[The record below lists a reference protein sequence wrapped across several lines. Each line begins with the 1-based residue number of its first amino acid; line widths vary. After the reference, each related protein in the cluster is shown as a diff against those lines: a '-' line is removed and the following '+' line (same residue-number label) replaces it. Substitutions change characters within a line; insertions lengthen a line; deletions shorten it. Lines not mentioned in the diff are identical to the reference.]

1 MPLSRLQTFL
11 LLLFIIGT
19 YLTPLAGQGIDP
31 AARSSQFDTEIKPFL
46 SKYCYDCHGDGSAK
60 GQISLDDPQS
70 GAHKMDNREL
80 WLQIWENLRS
90 DLMPPAKNEQPESA
104 DRQKV
109 LRWIERNVFL
119 LDHENPDPG
128 RITMRRLN
136 RVEYGHTIQDLL
148 GIEFDVDDNFP
159 PDDTGYGFDTIGDVL
174 TISPLLMEKYFSAAE
189 QIIKRA
195 IPEESGRPQPLSIAP
210 HEFRQEG
217 NNSRTAR
224 FMRAGINHT
233 VRANWKA
240 NVKGTHRIK
249 INYEITGRASAQ
261 NYTSTWQV
269 LIDGKKLESREI
281 SLAKSKSGTILLDLD
296 WSADTHRIEF
306 AMLPNNGDLNNNVPL
321 AVKLL
326 QVNITGPSG
335 SINWESYPESY
346 RLIFSAGPPPKDP
359 AERERY
365 TRKLLNRMTS
375 RAFRRPVDNDT
386 LEKLISLAK
395 AKESAPGGTYE
406 AGIRLALTAVLSS
419 PSFLLRGEESIKEE
433 NKEQTIDEYSLAS
446 RLSYFL
452 WSSTPDAPL
461 LKLASQGKLRA
472 NLKTTVDRMLK
483 DSKSDRFIENFVGQW
498 LQTRDVEG
506 KFFDTPHIL
515 GIEDGNKARQIF
527 NLFTRQDMKR
537 ETELFF
543 NHILQE
549 NRPAIE
555 LITAN
560 YSFINDRL
568 AKFYGINGFEGTEF
582 RKVSF
587 EGNSRPGGILTQGS
601 FLIVTSNPTRTSP
614 VKRGLFVINN
624 LLGVPDSSA
633 PPNVPELEESRKKIG
648 KDATMRELM
657 ELHRSKPLC
666 RSCHARMDPI
676 GLALEDYNA
685 IGQRLEK
692 KGTELLDTSG
702 VLVTGEK
709 FAGVSELKTIIA
721 GPRKKDF
728 HRCLT
733 EKLFTYALGRGAE
746 YYDSP
751 VINKII
757 KEAENKGGGLKEFI
771 YALIESVPFQRRR
784 AEQIN

>member
-1 MPLSRLQTFL
+1 MSRLQLFL
-11 LLLFIIGT
+11 LLLLIGT
-19 YLTPLAGQGIDP
+19 DLTPLAGQGVDP
-31 AARSSQFDTEIKPFL
+31 ASRTLQFNSKIKPFL
-46 SKYCYDCHGDGSAK
+46 SKYCYDCHGEGSSK
-60 GQISLDDPQS
+60 GQVSLDDPQK
-70 GAHKMDNREL
+70 GAHQMDNREL
-80 WLQIWENLRS
+80 WLQIWEYLRS
-90 DLMPPAKNEQPESA
+90 DLMPPAKKEQPEIA
-104 DRQKV
+104 ERQEI
-109 LRWIERNVFL
+109 LHWIERNVFL

-148 GIEFDVDDNFP
+148 EVEFDVTDNFP

-174 TISPLLMEKYFSAAE
+174 TISPLLMEKYFLAAE
-189 QIIKRA
+189 QIMKRA
-195 IPEESGRPQPLSIAP
+195 IPEEVGRPQPLSIAP

-233 VRANWKA
+233 VRTDWKA
-240 NVKGTHRIK
+240 NAKGTYRLK
-249 INYEITGRASAQ
+249 INYEITGRANAQ
-261 NYTSTWQV
+261 NYRSTLQV
-269 LIDGKKLESREI
+269 LIDGEKRVSREI
-281 SLAKSKSGTILLDLD
+281 SLAKSKTGTINLDLN

-306 AMLPNNGDLNNNVPL
+306 AMFPNNGDVNNNVAL
-321 AVKLL
+321 AVKVLK
-326 QVNITGPSG
+326 VEITGPSG

-359 AERERY
+359 TERDHY
-365 TRKLLNRMTS
+365 TRKLLNRMAS
-375 RAFRRPVDNDT
+375 RAFRRPVEKDT
-386 LEKLISLAK
+386 LESLIRLAK
-395 AKESAPGGTYE
+395 AKESAPDGTYE

-419 PSFLLRGEESIKEE
+419 PHFLLRGEEPIREE
-433 NKEQTIDEYSLAS
+433 NTEQMLDEYSLAT

-472 NLKTTVDRMLK
+472 NLRTTVDRMLGE
-483 DSKSDRFIENFVGQW
+483 SKSERFIENFVGQW

-506 KFFDTPHIL
+506 KFFDTPRIL
-515 GIEDGNKARQIF
+515 GIDDGNKARQIF

-543 NHILQE
+543 NHVLKE

-568 AKFYGINGFEGTEF
+568 AKFYGINGFEGKEF

-614 VKRGLFVINN
+614 VKRGLFVIDN
-624 LLGVPDSSA
+624 LLGVPNSSA

-648 KDATMRELM
+648 EGATMRELM
-657 ELHRSKPLC
+657 KLHRSKPLC

-676 GLALEDYNA
+676 GLALENYNA

-692 KGTELLDTSG
+692 KGDELLDTSG

-709 FAGVSELKTIIA
+709 FAGVSELKTVIA

-728 HRCLT
+728 HRRLT

-784 AEQIN
+784 AEQAN

>member
-1 MPLSRLQTFL
+1 L
-11 LLLFIIGT
+11 IGT
-19 YLTPLAGQGIDP
+19 DLTPLAGQGVDP
-31 AARSSQFDTEIKPFL
+31 ASRTLQFNSKIKPFL
-46 SKYCYDCHGDGSAK
+46 SKYCYDCHGEGSSK
-60 GQISLDDPQS
+60 GQVSLDDPQK
-70 GAHKMDNREL
+70 GAHQMDNREL
-80 WLQIWENLRS
+80 WLQIWEYLRS
-90 DLMPPAKNEQPESA
+90 DLMPPAKKEQPEIA
-104 DRQKV
+104 ERQEI
-109 LRWIERNVFL
+109 LHWIERNVFL

-148 GIEFDVDDNFP
+148 EVEFDVTDNFP

-174 TISPLLMEKYFSAAE
+174 TISPLLMEKYFLAAE
-189 QIIKRA
+189 QIMKRA
-195 IPEESGRPQPLSIAP
+195 IPEEVGRPQPLSIAP

-233 VRANWKA
+233 VRTDWKA
-240 NVKGTHRIK
+240 NAKGTHRLK
-249 INYEITGRASAQ
+249 INYEITGRANAQ
-261 NYTSTWQV
+261 NYRSTLQV
-269 LIDGKKLESREI
+269 LIDGEKRVSREI
-281 SLAKSKSGTILLDLD
+281 SLAKSKTGTINLDLN

-306 AMLPNNGDLNNNVPL
+306 AMFPNNGDVNNNVAL
-321 AVKLL
+321 AVKVLK
-326 QVNITGPSG
+326 VEITGPSG

-359 AERERY
+359 TERDHY
-365 TRKLLNRMTS
+365 TRKLLNRMAS
-375 RAFRRPVDNDT
+375 RAFRRPVEKDT
-386 LEKLISLAK
+386 LESLIRLAK
-395 AKESAPGGTYE
+395 AKESAPDGTYE

-419 PSFLLRGEESIKEE
+419 PHFLLRGEEPIKEE
-433 NKEQTIDEYSLAS
+433 NTEQMLDEYSLAT

-472 NLKTTVDRMLK
+472 NLRTTVDRMLGE
-483 DSKSDRFIENFVGQW
+483 SKSERFIENFVGQW

-506 KFFDTPHIL
+506 KFFDTPRIL
-515 GIEDGNKARQIF
+515 GIDDGNKARQIF

-543 NHILQE
+543 NHVLKE

-568 AKFYGINGFEGTEF
+568 AKFYGINGFEGKEF

-614 VKRGLFVINN
+614 VKRGLFVIDN
-624 LLGVPDSSA
+624 LLGVPNSSA

-648 KDATMRELM
+648 EGATMRELM
-657 ELHRSKPLC
+657 KLHRSKPLC

-676 GLALEDYNA
+676 GLALENYNA

-692 KGTELLDTSG
+692 KGDELLDTSG

-709 FAGVSELKTIIA
+709 FAGVSELKTVIA

-728 HRCLT
+728 HRRLT

-784 AEQIN
+784 AEQAN

>member
-1 MPLSRLQTFL
+1 
-11 LLLFIIGT
+11 
-19 YLTPLAGQGIDP
+19 LTPLAGQGVDP
-31 AARSSQFDTEIKPFL
+31 ASRTLQFNSKIKPFL
-46 SKYCYDCHGDGSAK
+46 SKYCYDCHGEGSSK
-60 GQISLDDPQS
+60 GQVSLDDPQK
-70 GAHKMDNREL
+70 GAHQMDNREL
-80 WLQIWENLRS
+80 WLQIWEYLRS
-90 DLMPPAKNEQPESA
+90 DLMPPAKKEQPEIA
-104 DRQKV
+104 ERQEI
-109 LRWIERNVFL
+109 LHWIERNVFL

-148 GIEFDVDDNFP
+148 EVEFDVTDNFP

-174 TISPLLMEKYFSAAE
+174 TISPLLMEKYFLAAE
-189 QIIKRA
+189 QIMKRA
-195 IPEESGRPQPLSIAP
+195 IPEEVGRPQPLSIAP

-233 VRANWKA
+233 VRTDWKA
-240 NVKGTHRIK
+240 NAKGTHRLK
-249 INYEITGRASAQ
+249 INYEITGRANAQ
-261 NYTSTWQV
+261 NYRSTLQV
-269 LIDGKKLESREI
+269 LIDGEKRVSREI
-281 SLAKSKSGTILLDLD
+281 SLAKSKTGTINLDLN

-306 AMLPNNGDLNNNVPL
+306 AMFPNNGDVNNNVAL
-321 AVKLL
+321 AVKVLK
-326 QVNITGPSG
+326 VEITGPSG

-359 AERERY
+359 TERDHY
-365 TRKLLNRMTS
+365 TRKLLNRMAS
-375 RAFRRPVDNDT
+375 RAFRRPVEKDT
-386 LEKLISLAK
+386 LESLIRLAK
-395 AKESAPGGTYE
+395 AKESAPDGTYE

-419 PSFLLRGEESIKEE
+419 PHFLLRGEEPIKEE
-433 NKEQTIDEYSLAS
+433 NTEQMLDEYSLAT

-472 NLKTTVDRMLK
+472 NLRTTVDRMLGE
-483 DSKSDRFIENFVGQW
+483 SKSERFIENFVGQW
-498 LQTRDVEG
+498 LQTRDVEE
-506 KFFDTPHIL
+506 KFFDTPRIL
-515 GIEDGNKARQIF
+515 GIDDGNKARQIF

-543 NHILQE
+543 NHVLKE

-568 AKFYGINGFEGTEF
+568 AKFYGINGFEGKEF

-614 VKRGLFVINN
+614 VKRGLFVIDN
-624 LLGVPDSSA
+624 LLGVPNSSA

-648 KDATMRELM
+648 EGATMRELM
-657 ELHRSKPLC
+657 KLHRSKPLC

-676 GLALEDYNA
+676 GLALENYNA

-692 KGTELLDTSG
+692 KGEELLDTSG

-709 FAGVSELKTIIA
+709 FAGVSELKRVIA

-728 HRCLT
+728 HRRLT

-784 AEQIN
+784 AEQAN

>member
-1 MPLSRLQTFL
+1 MSRLQLFL
-11 LLLFIIGT
+11 LLLLIGT
-19 YLTPLAGQGIDP
+19 DLTPLAGQGVDP
-31 AARSSQFDTEIKPFL
+31 ASRTLQFNSKIKPFL
-46 SKYCYDCHGDGSAK
+46 SKYCYDCHGEGSSK
-60 GQISLDDPQS
+60 GQVSLDDPQK
-70 GAHKMDNREL
+70 GAHQMDNREL
-80 WLQIWENLRS
+80 WLQIWEYLRS
-90 DLMPPAKNEQPESA
+90 DLMPPAKKEQPEIA
-104 DRQKV
+104 ERQEI
-109 LRWIERNVFL
+109 LHWIERNVFL

-148 GIEFDVDDNFP
+148 EVEFDVTDNFP

-174 TISPLLMEKYFSAAE
+174 TISPLLMEKYFLAAE
-189 QIIKRA
+189 QIMKRA
-195 IPEESGRPQPLSIAP
+195 IPEEVGRPQPLSIAP

-233 VRANWKA
+233 VRTDWKA
-240 NVKGTHRIK
+240 NAKGTHRLK
-249 INYEITGRASAQ
+249 INYEITGRANAQ
-261 NYTSTWQV
+261 NYRSTLQV
-269 LIDGKKLESREI
+269 LIDGEKRVSREI
-281 SLAKSKSGTILLDLD
+281 SLAKSKTGTINLDLN

-306 AMLPNNGDLNNNVPL
+306 AMFPNNGDVNNNVAL
-321 AVKLL
+321 AVKVLK
-326 QVNITGPSG
+326 VEITGPSG

-359 AERERY
+359 TERDHY
-365 TRKLLNRMTS
+365 TRKLLNRMAS
-375 RAFRRPVDNDT
+375 RAFRRPVEKDT
-386 LEKLISLAK
+386 LESLIRLAK
-395 AKESAPGGTYE
+395 AKESAPDGTYE

-419 PSFLLRGEESIKEE
+419 PHFLLRGEEPIREE
-433 NKEQTIDEYSLAS
+433 NTEQMLDEYSLAT

-472 NLKTTVDRMLK
+472 NLRTTVDRMLGE
-483 DSKSDRFIENFVGQW
+483 SKSERFIENFVGQW

-506 KFFDTPHIL
+506 KFFDTPRIL
-515 GIEDGNKARQIF
+515 GIDDGNKARQIF

-543 NHILQE
+543 NHVLKE

-568 AKFYGINGFEGTEF
+568 AKFYGINGFEGKEF

-614 VKRGLFVINN
+614 VKRGLFVIDN
-624 LLGVPDSSA
+624 LLGVPNSSA

-648 KDATMRELM
+648 EGATMRELM
-657 ELHRSKPLC
+657 KLHRSKPLC

-676 GLALEDYNA
+676 GLALENYNA

-692 KGTELLDTSG
+692 KGDELLDTSG

-709 FAGVSELKTIIA
+709 FAGVSELKTVIA

-728 HRCLT
+728 HRRLT

-784 AEQIN
+784 AEQAN

>member
-1 MPLSRLQTFL
+1 MSRLQLFL
-11 LLLFIIGT
+11 LLLLIGT
-19 YLTPLAGQGIDP
+19 DLTPLAGQGVDP
-31 AARSSQFDTEIKPFL
+31 ASRTLQFNSKIKPFL
-46 SKYCYDCHGDGSAK
+46 SKYCYDCHGEGSSK
-60 GQISLDDPQS
+60 GQVSLDDPQK
-70 GAHKMDNREL
+70 GAHQMDNREL
-80 WLQIWENLRS
+80 WLQIWEYLRS
-90 DLMPPAKNEQPESA
+90 DLMPPAKKEQPEIA
-104 DRQKV
+104 ERQEI
-109 LRWIERNVFL
+109 LHWIERNVFL

-148 GIEFDVDDNFP
+148 EVEFDVTDNFP

-174 TISPLLMEKYFSAAE
+174 TISPLLMEKYFLAAE
-189 QIIKRA
+189 QIMKRA
-195 IPEESGRPQPLSIAP
+195 IPEEVGRPQPLSIAP

-233 VRANWKA
+233 VKTDWKA
-240 NVKGTHRIK
+240 NAKGTHRLK
-249 INYEITGRASAQ
+249 INYEITGRANAQ
-261 NYTSTWQV
+261 NYRSTLQV
-269 LIDGKKLESREI
+269 LIDGEKRVSREI
-281 SLAKSKSGTILLDLD
+281 SLAKSKTGTINLDLN

-306 AMLPNNGDLNNNVPL
+306 AMFPNNGDVNNNVAL
-321 AVKLL
+321 AVKVLK
-326 QVNITGPSG
+326 VEITGPSG

-359 AERERY
+359 TERDHY
-365 TRKLLNRMTS
+365 TRKLLNRMAS
-375 RAFRRPVDNDT
+375 RAFRRPVEKDT
-386 LEKLISLAK
+386 LESLIRLAK
-395 AKESAPGGTYE
+395 AKESAPDGTYE

-419 PSFLLRGEESIKEE
+419 PHFLLRGEEPIKEE
-433 NKEQTIDEYSLAS
+433 NTEQMLDEYSLAT

-472 NLKTTVDRMLK
+472 NLRTTVDRMLGE
-483 DSKSDRFIENFVGQW
+483 SKSERFIENFVGQW

-506 KFFDTPHIL
+506 KFFDTPRIL
-515 GIEDGNKARQIF
+515 GIDDGNKARQIF

-543 NHILQE
+543 NHVLKE

-568 AKFYGINGFEGTEF
+568 AKFYGINGFEGKEF

-614 VKRGLFVINN
+614 VKRGLFVIDN
-624 LLGVPDSSA
+624 LLGVPNSSA

-648 KDATMRELM
+648 EGATMRELM
-657 ELHRSKPLC
+657 KLHRSKPLC

-676 GLALEDYNA
+676 GLALENYNA

-692 KGTELLDTSG
+692 KGEELLDTSG

-709 FAGVSELKTIIA
+709 FAGVSELKRVIA

-728 HRCLT
+728 HRRLT

-784 AEQIN
+784 AEQAN

>member
-1 MPLSRLQTFL
+1 MSRLQLFL
-11 LLLFIIGT
+11 LLLLIGT
-19 YLTPLAGQGIDP
+19 DLTPLAGQGVDP
-31 AARSSQFDTEIKPFL
+31 ASRTLQFNSKIKPFL
-46 SKYCYDCHGDGSAK
+46 SKYCYDCHGEGSSK
-60 GQISLDDPQS
+60 GQVSLDDPQK
-70 GAHKMDNREL
+70 GAHQMDNREL
-80 WLQIWENLRS
+80 WLQIWEYLRS
-90 DLMPPAKNEQPESA
+90 DLMPPAKKEQPEIA
-104 DRQKV
+104 ERQEI
-109 LRWIERNVFL
+109 LHWIERNVFL

-148 GIEFDVDDNFP
+148 EVEFDVTDNFP

-174 TISPLLMEKYFSAAE
+174 TISPLLMEKYFLAAE
-189 QIIKRA
+189 QIMKRA
-195 IPEESGRPQPLSIAP
+195 IPEEVGRPQPLSIAP

-233 VRANWKA
+233 VRTDWKA
-240 NVKGTHRIK
+240 NAKGTHRLK
-249 INYEITGRASAQ
+249 INYEITGRANAQ
-261 NYTSTWQV
+261 NYRSTLQV
-269 LIDGKKLESREI
+269 LIDGEKRVSREI
-281 SLAKSKSGTILLDLD
+281 SLAKSKTGTINLDLN

-306 AMLPNNGDLNNNVPL
+306 AMFPNNGDVNNNVAL
-321 AVKLL
+321 AVKVLK
-326 QVNITGPSG
+326 VEITGPSG

-359 AERERY
+359 TERDHY
-365 TRKLLNRMTS
+365 TRKLLNRMAS
-375 RAFRRPVDNDT
+375 RAFRRPVEKDT
-386 LEKLISLAK
+386 LESLIRLAK
-395 AKESAPGGTYE
+395 AKESAPDGTYE

-419 PSFLLRGEESIKEE
+419 PHFLLRGEEPIKEE
-433 NKEQTIDEYSLAS
+433 NTEQMLDEYSLAT

-472 NLKTTVDRMLK
+472 NLRTTVDRMLGE
-483 DSKSDRFIENFVGQW
+483 SKSERFIENFVGQW
-498 LQTRDVEG
+498 LQTRDVEE
-506 KFFDTPHIL
+506 KFFDTPRIL
-515 GIEDGNKARQIF
+515 GIDDGNKARQIF

-543 NHILQE
+543 NHVLKE

-568 AKFYGINGFEGTEF
+568 AKFYGINGFEGKEF

-614 VKRGLFVINN
+614 VKRGLFVIDN
-624 LLGVPDSSA
+624 LLGVPNSSA

-648 KDATMRELM
+648 EGATMRELM
-657 ELHRSKPLC
+657 KLHRSKPLC

-676 GLALEDYNA
+676 GLALENYNA

-692 KGTELLDTSG
+692 KGDELLDTSG

-709 FAGVSELKTIIA
+709 FAGVSELKTVIA

-728 HRCLT
+728 HRRLT

-784 AEQIN
+784 AEQAN

>member
-1 MPLSRLQTFL
+1 MSRLQLFL
-11 LLLFIIGT
+11 LLLLIGT
-19 YLTPLAGQGIDP
+19 DLTPLAGQGVDP
-31 AARSSQFDTEIKPFL
+31 ASRTLQFNSKIKPFL
-46 SKYCYDCHGDGSAK
+46 SKYCYDCHGEGSSK
-60 GQISLDDPQS
+60 GQVSLDDPQK
-70 GAHKMDNREL
+70 GAHQMDNREL
-80 WLQIWENLRS
+80 WLQIWEYLRS
-90 DLMPPAKNEQPESA
+90 DLMPPAKKEQPEIA
-104 DRQKV
+104 ERQEI
-109 LRWIERNVFL
+109 LHWIERNVFL

-148 GIEFDVDDNFP
+148 EVEFDVTDNFP

-174 TISPLLMEKYFSAAE
+174 TISPLLMEKYFLAAE
-189 QIIKRA
+189 QIMKRA
-195 IPEESGRPQPLSIAP
+195 IPEEVGRPQPLSIAP

-233 VRANWKA
+233 VRTDWKA
-240 NVKGTHRIK
+240 NAKGTHRLK
-249 INYEITGRASAQ
+249 INYEITGRANAQ
-261 NYTSTWQV
+261 NYRSTLQV
-269 LIDGKKLESREI
+269 LIDGEKRVSREI
-281 SLAKSKSGTILLDLD
+281 SLAKSKTGTINLDLN

-306 AMLPNNGDLNNNVPL
+306 AMFPNNGDVNNNVAL
-321 AVKLL
+321 AVKVLK
-326 QVNITGPSG
+326 VEITGPSG

-359 AERERY
+359 TERDHY
-365 TRKLLNRMTS
+365 TRKLLNRMAS
-375 RAFRRPVDNDT
+375 RAFRRPVEKDT
-386 LEKLISLAK
+386 LESLIRLAK
-395 AKESAPGGTYE
+395 AKESAPDGTYE

-419 PSFLLRGEESIKEE
+419 PHFLLRGEEPIKEE
-433 NKEQTIDEYSLAS
+433 NTEQMLDEYSLAT

-472 NLKTTVDRMLK
+472 NLRTTVDRMLGE
-483 DSKSDRFIENFVGQW
+483 SKSERFIENFVGQW

-506 KFFDTPHIL
+506 KFFDTPRIL
-515 GIEDGNKARQIF
+515 GIDDGNKARQIF

-543 NHILQE
+543 NHVLKE

-568 AKFYGINGFEGTEF
+568 AKFYGINGFEGKEF

-614 VKRGLFVINN
+614 VKRGLFVIDN
-624 LLGVPDSSA
+624 LLGVPNSSA

-648 KDATMRELM
+648 EGATMRELM
-657 ELHRSKPLC
+657 KLHRSKPLC

-676 GLALEDYNA
+676 GLALENYNA

-692 KGTELLDTSG
+692 KGEELLDTSG

-709 FAGVSELKTIIA
+709 FAGVSELKRVIA

-728 HRCLT
+728 HRRLT

-784 AEQIN
+784 AEQAN

>member
-1 MPLSRLQTFL
+1 MSRLQLFL
-11 LLLFIIGT
+11 LLLLIGT
-19 YLTPLAGQGIDP
+19 DLTPLAGQGVDP
-31 AARSSQFDTEIKPFL
+31 ASRTLQFNSKIKPFL
-46 SKYCYDCHGDGSAK
+46 SKYCYDCHGEGSSK
-60 GQISLDDPQS
+60 GQVSLDDPQK
-70 GAHKMDNREL
+70 GAHQMDNREL
-80 WLQIWENLRS
+80 WLQIWEYLRS
-90 DLMPPAKNEQPESA
+90 DLMPPAKKEQPEIA
-104 DRQKV
+104 ERQEI
-109 LRWIERNVFL
+109 LHWIERNVFL

-148 GIEFDVDDNFP
+148 EVEFDVTDNFP

-174 TISPLLMEKYFSAAE
+174 TISPLLMEKYFLAAE
-189 QIIKRA
+189 QIMKRA
-195 IPEESGRPQPLSIAP
+195 IPEEVGRPQPLSIAP

-233 VRANWKA
+233 VKTDWKA
-240 NVKGTHRIK
+240 NAKGTHRLK
-249 INYEITGRASAQ
+249 INYEITGRANAQ
-261 NYTSTWQV
+261 NYRSTLQV
-269 LIDGKKLESREI
+269 LIDGEKRVSREI
-281 SLAKSKSGTILLDLD
+281 SLAKSKTGTINLDLN

-306 AMLPNNGDLNNNVPL
+306 AMFPNNGDVNNNVAL
-321 AVKLL
+321 AVKVLK
-326 QVNITGPSG
+326 VEITGPSG

-359 AERERY
+359 TERDHY
-365 TRKLLNRMTS
+365 TRKLLNRMAS
-375 RAFRRPVDNDT
+375 RAFRRPVEKDT
-386 LEKLISLAK
+386 LESLIRLAK
-395 AKESAPGGTYE
+395 AKESAPDGTYE

-419 PSFLLRGEESIKEE
+419 PHFLLRGEEPIKEE
-433 NKEQTIDEYSLAS
+433 NTEQMLDEYSLAT

-472 NLKTTVDRMLK
+472 NLRTTVDRMLGE
-483 DSKSDRFIENFVGQW
+483 SKSERFIENFVGQW
-498 LQTRDVEG
+498 LQTRDVEE
-506 KFFDTPHIL
+506 KFFDTPRIL
-515 GIEDGNKARQIF
+515 GIDDGNKARQIF

-543 NHILQE
+543 NHVLKE

-568 AKFYGINGFEGTEF
+568 AKFYGINGFEGKEF

-614 VKRGLFVINN
+614 VKRGLFVIDN
-624 LLGVPDSSA
+624 LLGVPNSSA

-648 KDATMRELM
+648 EGATMRELM
-657 ELHRSKPLC
+657 KLHRSKPLC

-676 GLALEDYNA
+676 GLALENYNA

-692 KGTELLDTSG
+692 KGEELLDTSG

-709 FAGVSELKTIIA
+709 FAGVSELKRVIA

-728 HRCLT
+728 HRRLT

-784 AEQIN
+784 AEQAN

>member
-1 MPLSRLQTFL
+1 MSRLQLFL
-11 LLLFIIGT
+11 LLLLIGT
-19 YLTPLAGQGIDP
+19 DLTPLAGQGVDP
-31 AARSSQFDTEIKPFL
+31 ASRTLQFNSKIKPFL
-46 SKYCYDCHGDGSAK
+46 SKYCYDCHGEGSSK
-60 GQISLDDPQS
+60 GQVSLDDPQK
-70 GAHKMDNREL
+70 GAHQMDNREL
-80 WLQIWENLRS
+80 WLQIWEYLRS
-90 DLMPPAKNEQPESA
+90 DLMPPAKKEQPEIA
-104 DRQKV
+104 ERQEI
-109 LRWIERNVFL
+109 LHWIERNVFL

-148 GIEFDVDDNFP
+148 EVEFDVTDNFP

-174 TISPLLMEKYFSAAE
+174 TISPLLMEKYFLAAE
-189 QIIKRA
+189 QIMKRA
-195 IPEESGRPQPLSIAP
+195 IPEEVGRPQPLSIAP

-233 VRANWKA
+233 VRTDWKA
-240 NVKGTHRIK
+240 NAKGTHRLK
-249 INYEITGRASAQ
+249 INYEITGRANAQ
-261 NYTSTWQV
+261 NYRSTLQV
-269 LIDGKKLESREI
+269 LIDGEKRVSREI
-281 SLAKSKSGTILLDLD
+281 SLAKSKTGTINLDLN

-306 AMLPNNGDLNNNVPL
+306 AMFPNNGDVNNNVAL
-321 AVKLL
+321 AVKVLK
-326 QVNITGPSG
+326 VEITGPSG

-359 AERERY
+359 TERDHY
-365 TRKLLNRMTS
+365 TRKLLNRMAS
-375 RAFRRPVDNDT
+375 RAFRRPVEKDT
-386 LEKLISLAK
+386 LESLIRLAK
-395 AKESAPGGTYE
+395 AKESAPDGTYE

-419 PSFLLRGEESIKEE
+419 PHFLLRGEEPIKEE
-433 NKEQTIDEYSLAS
+433 NTEQMLDEYSLAT

-472 NLKTTVDRMLK
+472 NLRTTVDRMLGE
-483 DSKSDRFIENFVGQW
+483 SKSERFIENFVGQW
-498 LQTRDVEG
+498 LQTRDVEE
-506 KFFDTPHIL
+506 KFFDTPRIL
-515 GIEDGNKARQIF
+515 GIDDGNKARQIF

-543 NHILQE
+543 NHVLKE

-568 AKFYGINGFEGTEF
+568 AKFYGINGFEGKEF

-614 VKRGLFVINN
+614 VKRGLFVIDN
-624 LLGVPDSSA
+624 LLGVPNSSA

-648 KDATMRELM
+648 EGATMRELM
-657 ELHRSKPLC
+657 KLHRSKPLC

-676 GLALEDYNA
+676 GLALENYNA

-692 KGTELLDTSG
+692 KGEELLDTSG

-709 FAGVSELKTIIA
+709 FAGVSELKRVIA

-728 HRCLT
+728 HRRLT

-784 AEQIN
+784 AEQAN

>member
-1 MPLSRLQTFL
+1 L
-11 LLLFIIGT
+11 IGT
-19 YLTPLAGQGIDP
+19 DLTPLAGQGVDP
-31 AARSSQFDTEIKPFL
+31 ASRTLQFNSKIKPFL
-46 SKYCYDCHGDGSAK
+46 SKYCYDCHGEGSSK
-60 GQISLDDPQS
+60 GQVSLDDPQK
-70 GAHKMDNREL
+70 GAHQMDNREL
-80 WLQIWENLRS
+80 WLQIWEYLRS
-90 DLMPPAKNEQPESA
+90 DLMPPAKKEQPEIA
-104 DRQKV
+104 ERQEI
-109 LRWIERNVFL
+109 LHWIERNVFL

-148 GIEFDVDDNFP
+148 EVEFDVTDNFP

-174 TISPLLMEKYFSAAE
+174 TISPLLMEKYFLAAE
-189 QIIKRA
+189 QIMKRA
-195 IPEESGRPQPLSIAP
+195 IPEEVGRPQPLSIAP

-233 VRANWKA
+233 VRTDWKA
-240 NVKGTHRIK
+240 NAKGTHRLK
-249 INYEITGRASAQ
+249 INYEITGRANAQ
-261 NYTSTWQV
+261 NYRSTLQV
-269 LIDGKKLESREI
+269 LIDGEKRVSREI
-281 SLAKSKSGTILLDLD
+281 SLAKSKTGTINLDLN

-306 AMLPNNGDLNNNVPL
+306 AMFPNNGDVNNNVAL
-321 AVKLL
+321 AVKVLK
-326 QVNITGPSG
+326 VEITGPSG

-359 AERERY
+359 TERDHY
-365 TRKLLNRMTS
+365 TRKLLNRMAS
-375 RAFRRPVDNDT
+375 RAFRRPVEKDT
-386 LEKLISLAK
+386 LESLIRLAK
-395 AKESAPGGTYE
+395 AKESAPDGTYE

-419 PSFLLRGEESIKEE
+419 PHFLLRGEEPIKEE
-433 NKEQTIDEYSLAS
+433 NTEQMLDEYSLAT

-472 NLKTTVDRMLK
+472 NLRTTVDRMLGE
-483 DSKSDRFIENFVGQW
+483 SKSERFIENFVGQW
-498 LQTRDVEG
+498 LQTRDVEE
-506 KFFDTPHIL
+506 KFFDTPRIL
-515 GIEDGNKARQIF
+515 GIDDGNKARQIF

-543 NHILQE
+543 NHVLKE

-568 AKFYGINGFEGTEF
+568 AKFYGINGFEGKEF

-614 VKRGLFVINN
+614 VKRGLFVIDN
-624 LLGVPDSSA
+624 LLGVPNSSA

-648 KDATMRELM
+648 EGATMRELM
-657 ELHRSKPLC
+657 KLHRSKPLC

-676 GLALEDYNA
+676 GLALENYNA

-692 KGTELLDTSG
+692 KGDELLDTSG

-709 FAGVSELKTIIA
+709 FAGVSELKRVIA

-728 HRCLT
+728 HRRLT

-784 AEQIN
+784 AEQAN

>member
-1 MPLSRLQTFL
+1 MSRLQLFL
-11 LLLFIIGT
+11 LLLLIGT
-19 YLTPLAGQGIDP
+19 DLTPLAGQGVDP
-31 AARSSQFDTEIKPFL
+31 ASRTLQFNSKIKPFL
-46 SKYCYDCHGDGSAK
+46 SKYCYDCHGEGSSK
-60 GQISLDDPQS
+60 GQVSLDDPQK
-70 GAHKMDNREL
+70 GAHQMDNREL
-80 WLQIWENLRS
+80 WLQIWEYLRS
-90 DLMPPAKNEQPESA
+90 DLMPPAKKEQPEIA
-104 DRQKV
+104 ERQEI
-109 LRWIERNVFL
+109 LHWIERNVFL

-148 GIEFDVDDNFP
+148 EVEFDVTDNFP

-174 TISPLLMEKYFSAAE
+174 TISPLLMEKYFLAAE
-189 QIIKRA
+189 QIMKRA
-195 IPEESGRPQPLSIAP
+195 IPEEVGRPQPLSIAP

-233 VRANWKA
+233 VRTDWKA
-240 NVKGTHRIK
+240 NAKGTHRLK
-249 INYEITGRASAQ
+249 INYEITGRANAQ
-261 NYTSTWQV
+261 NYRSTLQV
-269 LIDGKKLESREI
+269 LIDGEKRVSREI
-281 SLAKSKSGTILLDLD
+281 SLAKSKTGTINLDLN

-306 AMLPNNGDLNNNVPL
+306 AMFPNNGDVNNNVAL
-321 AVKLL
+321 AVKVLK
-326 QVNITGPSG
+326 VEITGPSG

-359 AERERY
+359 TERDHY
-365 TRKLLNRMTS
+365 TRKLLNRMAS
-375 RAFRRPVDNDT
+375 RAFRRPVEKDT
-386 LEKLISLAK
+386 LESLIRLAK
-395 AKESAPGGTYE
+395 AKESAPDGTYE

-419 PSFLLRGEESIKEE
+419 PHFLLRGEEPIKEE
-433 NKEQTIDEYSLAS
+433 NTEQMLDEYSLAT

-472 NLKTTVDRMLK
+472 NLRTTVDRMLGE
-483 DSKSDRFIENFVGQW
+483 SKSERFIENFVGQW

-506 KFFDTPHIL
+506 KFFDTPRIL
-515 GIEDGNKARQIF
+515 GIDDGNKARQIF

-543 NHILQE
+543 NHVLKE

-568 AKFYGINGFEGTEF
+568 AKFYGINGFEGKEF

-614 VKRGLFVINN
+614 VKRGLFVIDN
-624 LLGVPDSSA
+624 LLGVPNSSA

-648 KDATMRELM
+648 EGATMRELM
-657 ELHRSKPLC
+657 KLHRSKPLC

-676 GLALEDYNA
+676 GLALENYNA

-692 KGTELLDTSG
+692 KGDELLDTSG

-709 FAGVSELKTIIA
+709 FAGVSELKTVIA

-728 HRCLT
+728 HRRLT

-784 AEQIN
+784 AEQAN